1 MSSEHGS
8 TRSGLPDGAEPPGGS
23 PPDGG
28 PPDSGAT
35 AVSVRRDGAG
45 TAEDTGPIRLGEDE
59 VRRRLEDDAEVDVDA
74 LIAEHDADRPARNL
88 AGPISIVVAV
98 VAGALSAWVLVSVF
112 RPRVE
117 LQYRMIFLAV
127 VLALT
132 FLVYR
137 PGLRRRSLPLA
148 ERSPDRPGV
157 ADWVLAVVSVVVC
170 LYPVFDFDQF
180 VVRGPAATDT
190 DVAMGLVLVLLVLEA
205 ARRTVGW
212 VFPAICLFFLV
223 YAYYGGYLPIDW
235 VIGHKGYGITRLA
248 QQLYMGTEGIFGT
261 ALDVAATYIVLFT
274 IYGAVLELSG
284 AGKFFVDVSFA
295 AFRRSRTAPG
305 RTVTLAGFLLG
316 TVSGSGTATAVTLG
330 SVAWPVLKRAGYPR
344 NQAGGVLAAA
354 GIGAILSPP
363 TLGAAAFII
372 AEFLRVSYLQVLV
385 YATVPTI
392 LYYLGIFLAIEMDA
406 RRFGTRAVDVDLPSA
421 WRLLARF
428 GYHFSSLVVIIV
440 LLALE
445 LSVFRSVVYAT
456 ALAFALSFLHRPD
469 RMTPRRIGQALSK
482 GALGVLPVAATCAA
496 AGLIVG
502 VTTLTGLGL
511 SLAGMIVD
519 VAGAVSDNATVTL
532 TLTALFSAIAITMLG
547 LAVPVTASFIIAA
560 IVVGPAMQSL
570 GVSGPETY
578 MFVFYYSVLAEVSP
592 PTALAAVAAS
602 AITGG
607 DAFRTM
613 IATWKYTLPAF
624 LVPFAFVLAP
634 AGAALVGQAP
644 FLEIVL
650 ATAVSGVA
658 VAALAVV
665 TGRWMFGPAG
675 PVERVLCLVAAVLL
689 LYLAPAPVL
698 AGLAILAVAVAV
710 HLLLRRRRGDAGA
723 FPPVERTPSPSS
735 SEGKA

>member
-1 MSSEHGS
+1 MTGGDDPVDRV
-8 TRSGLPDGAEPPGGS
+8 TRPDRPEEPVRGGAGRGGDVRGGDLRRGDVRGGEAPDGP
-23 PPDGG
+23 
-28 PPDSGAT
+28 
-35 AVSVRRDGAG
+35 V
-45 TAEDTGPIRLGEDE
+45 RLGDDE
-59 VRRRLEDDAEVDVDA
+59 VRIRLDDRDEVDVEA
-74 LIAEHDADRPARNL
+74 LIDEFDADKPARRL
-88 AGPISIVVAV
+88 SGWVAIAVAV

-112 RPRVE
+112 RPRIE
-117 LQYRMIFLAV
+117 LQYRMIFLSV
-127 VLALT
+127 VLPLT

-137 PGLRRRSLPLA
+137 PGLRRRSVPVS
-148 ERSPDRPGV
+148 ERGHDNPGI
-157 ADWVLAVVSVVVC
+157 ADWALAALSVVVC
-170 LYPVFDFDQF
+170 IYPVLNFDEF

-190 DVAMGLVLVLLVLEA
+190 DVVMGLLLVVLVLEA

-212 VFPAICLFFLV
+212 VFPAICVAFLL
-223 YAYYGGYLPIDW
+223 YAYYGSYLPVDW
-235 VIGHKGYGITRLA
+235 VIGHKGYGPTRLA
-248 QQLYMGTEGIFGT
+248 QQMYMGTEGIFGT

-274 IYGAVLELSG
+274 IYGAVLEMSG

-305 RTVTLAGFLLG
+305 RTVTMAGFLLG

-330 SVAWPVLKRAGYPR
+330 SVAWPVLKRAGYPA
-344 NQAGGVLAAA
+344 NQGGGVLAAS

-372 AEFLRVSYLQVLV
+372 AEFLRVSYLEVLI

-406 RRFGTRAVDVDLPSA
+406 RRLGTRPVDVDLPSA
-421 WRLLARF
+421 WKLLARF
-428 GYHFSSLVVIIV
+428 GYHFSSLIVIVV

-445 LSVFRSVVYAT
+445 VSVFRSVVYAT
-456 ALAFALSFLHRPD
+456 VLAFLLSFLHKPD

-496 AGLIVG
+496 AGVIVG

-511 SLAGMIVD
+511 GLAGMIVD
-519 VAGAVSDNATVTL
+519 GAAAFGDNATLTL
-532 TLTALFSAIAITMLG
+532 TLTAIFSAVAITLLG

-570 GVSGPETY
+570 GVSAAETY

-592 PTALAAVAAS
+592 PTALAAVASA

-607 DAFRTM
+607 DAFKTM

-624 LVPFAFVLAP
+624 LVPFAFVLTP
-634 AGAALVGQAP
+634 NGEALIGQGSIGR
-644 FLEIVL
+644 IVL
-650 ATAVSGVA
+650 ATLVSAVA

-665 TGRWMFGPAG
+665 TGRWLFGPAG
-675 PVERVLCLVAAVLL
+675 PVERGLCLVAAVLL
-689 LYLAPAPVL
+689 LYLSTGPVI
-698 AGLAILAVAVAV
+698 AGLAVLAVAVVV
-710 HLLLRRRRGDAGA
+710 HLLLR
-723 FPPVERTPSPSS
+723 TSS
-735 SEGKA
+735 STPEGKPS

>member
-1 MSSEHGS
+1 VGV
-8 TRSGLPDGAEPPGGS
+8 GAEDDPDRPVGDRPGDGDRR
-23 PPDGG
+23 PARPDEDGDRRPARPDEDGDRG
-28 PPDSGAT
+28 P
-35 AVSVRRDGAG
+35 V
-45 TAEDTGPIRLGEDE
+45 RLGEDQ
-59 VRRRLEDDAEVDVDA
+59 VRIRLEEAEQVDVDA
-74 LIAEHDADRPARNL
+74 LIAEHDADRPARRL
-88 AGPISIVVAV
+88 GGPIAIAVAV
-98 VAGALSAWVLVSVF
+98 VAGVLSAWVLVSVF

-117 LQYRMIFLAV
+117 LQYRMTFLAV
-127 VLALT
+127 VLPLT

-137 PGLRRRSLPLA
+137 PGFRRRSVRLT
-148 ERSPDRPGV
+148 ERSHDNPGI
-157 ADWVLAVVSVVVC
+157 ADWVLAAASVVVC
-170 LYPVFDFDQF
+170 VYPVLDFDEF

-190 DVAMGLVLVLLVLEA
+190 DVVMGLLLVALVLEA
-205 ARRTVGW
+205 ARRTIGW
-212 VFPAICLFFLV
+212 VFPAICVAFLL
-223 YAYYGGYLPIDW
+223 YAYYGAYLPVDW
-235 VIGHKGYGITRLA
+235 VIGHKGYGATRLA
-248 QQLYMGTEGIFGT
+248 QQMYMGTEGIFGV

-330 SVAWPVLKRAGYPR
+330 SVAWPVLKKAGYPR
-344 NQAGGVLAAA
+344 NQAGGVLAAS

-372 AEFLRVSYLQVLV
+372 AEFLRVSYLEVLI
-385 YATVPTI
+385 YATVPTL

-421 WRLLARF
+421 WKLLARF
-428 GYHFSSLVVIIV
+428 GYHFSSLFVIIL

-445 LSVFRSVVYAT
+445 FSVFRSVAYAT
-456 ALAFALSFLHRPD
+456 ALAFLLSFLHKPD

-496 AGLIVG
+496 AGVIVG

-511 SLAGMIVD
+511 GLAGMIVD
-519 VAGAVSDNATVTL
+519 GAGAVSDNATVTL
-532 TLTALFSAIAITMLG
+532 TLTAVFSAVAITILG

-592 PTALAAVAAS
+592 PTALAAVASA

-634 AGAALVGQAP
+634 AGEGLIGQAP
-644 FLEIVL
+644 FGEIVL
-650 ATAVSGVA
+650 VALVSALA

-675 PVERVLCLVAAVLL
+675 PVERALCLVAAVLL
-689 LYLAPAPVL
+689 LYLSTGPVL
-698 AGLAILAVAVAV
+698 AGLAALAVAVAA
-710 HLLLRRRRGDAGA
+710 HLLRLRAGRRGTGPA
-723 FPPVERTPSPSS
+723 PPAAAETAPASSS
-735 SEGKA
+735 SEGKS

>member
-1 MSSEHGS
+1 MTGGDDPADRV
-8 TRSGLPDGAEPPGGS
+8 TRPDRPEEPVRGGAGRGGDVRGGDVRRGDVRGGEAPDGP
-23 PPDGG
+23 
-28 PPDSGAT
+28 
-35 AVSVRRDGAG
+35 V
-45 TAEDTGPIRLGEDE
+45 RLGDDE
-59 VRRRLEDDAEVDVDA
+59 VRIRLDDRDEVDVEA
-74 LIAEHDADRPARNL
+74 LIDEFDADKPARRL
-88 AGPISIVVAV
+88 SGWVAIAVAV

-112 RPRVE
+112 RPRIE
-117 LQYRMIFLAV
+117 LQYRMIFLSV
-127 VLALT
+127 VLPLT

-137 PGLRRRSLPLA
+137 PGLRRRSVPVS
-148 ERSPDRPGV
+148 ERGHDNPGI
-157 ADWVLAVVSVVVC
+157 ADWALAALSVVVC
-170 LYPVFDFDQF
+170 IYPVLNFDEF

-190 DVAMGLVLVLLVLEA
+190 DVVMGLLLVVLVLEA

-212 VFPAICLFFLV
+212 VFPAICVAFLL
-223 YAYYGGYLPIDW
+223 YAYYGSYLPVDW
-235 VIGHKGYGITRLA
+235 VIGHKGYGPTRLA
-248 QQLYMGTEGIFGT
+248 QQMYMGTEGIFGT

-274 IYGAVLELSG
+274 IYGAVLEMSG

-305 RTVTLAGFLLG
+305 RTVTMAGFLLG

-330 SVAWPVLKRAGYPR
+330 SVAWPVLKRAGYPA
-344 NQAGGVLAAA
+344 NQGGGVLAAS

-372 AEFLRVSYLQVLV
+372 AEFLRVSYLEVLI

-406 RRFGTRAVDVDLPSA
+406 RRLGTRPVDVDLPSA
-421 WRLLARF
+421 WKLLARF
-428 GYHFSSLVVIIV
+428 GYHFSSLIVIVV

-445 LSVFRSVVYAT
+445 VSVFRSVVYAT
-456 ALAFALSFLHRPD
+456 VLAFLLSFLHKPD

-496 AGLIVG
+496 AGVIVG

-511 SLAGMIVD
+511 GLAGMIVD
-519 VAGAVSDNATVTL
+519 GAAAFGDNATLTL
-532 TLTALFSAIAITMLG
+532 TLTAIFSAVAITLLG

-570 GVSGPETY
+570 GVSAAETY

-592 PTALAAVAAS
+592 PTALAAVASA

-607 DAFRTM
+607 DAFKTM

-624 LVPFAFVLAP
+624 LVPFAFVLTP
-634 AGAALVGQAP
+634 NGEALIGQGSIGR
-644 FLEIVL
+644 IVL
-650 ATAVSGVA
+650 ATLVSAVA

-665 TGRWMFGPAG
+665 TGRWLFGPAG
-675 PVERVLCLVAAVLL
+675 PVERGLCLVAAVLL
-689 LYLAPAPVL
+689 LYLSTGPVI
-698 AGLAILAVAVAV
+698 AGLAVLAVAVVV
-710 HLLLRRRRGDAGA
+710 HLLLR
-723 FPPVERTPSPSS
+723 TSS
-735 SEGKA
+735 STPEGKPS